1 MRIDEIISENE
12 FDWVTEVGEKL
23 FQRINGKI
31 VVGRYAKP
39 EYRGIDANKIATDA
53 KAMMMLPDVNWD
65 QDTAID
71 KAIEREVKRR
81 HSKQQKPAPKSTPAP
96 QKSAPKEP
104 EVKRS
109 RGAQIGNQNAFKGG
123 PTASPTTVVGKVL
136 QKGKEKAQQWGGI
149 KQGAQRRN
157 RKLNNFS

>member
-1 MRIDEIISENE
+1 MRIDEIIREDQQEIMAFNKAWNI
-12 FDWVTEVGEKL
+12 WVQGPGKMYNGGEQSAIK
-23 FQRINGKI
+23 RIAQQEAN
-31 VVGRYAKP
+31 
-39 EYRGIDANKIATDA
+39 RGIEPMDAISSAAGVIRGQRD
-53 KAMMMLPDVNWD
+53 L
-65 QDTAID
+65 
-71 KAIEREVKRR
+71 
-81 HSKQQKPAPKSTPAP
+81 KQKSAPKSTPAP
-96 QKSAPKEP
+96 QKSAPEEPEEP

>member
-81 HSKQQKPAPKSTPAP
+81 HSKQQKTASKST
-96 QKSAPKEP
+96 SSSWGSTPKEP

-123 PTASPTTVVGKVL
+123 PTASPTTRIGKIV
-136 QKGKEKAQQWGGI
+136 QKGKEKAQKWGGI
-149 KQGAQRRN
+149 NQGAQRRSS
-157 RKLNNFS
+157 KLDPFR